1 MDPQVTSRPA
11 RDPELSRLLDGIYRT
26 YHYDFRSYA
35 EASLLRR
42 MSSALV
48 HFKLP
53 SLARLTDRVLADPTV
68 FTELLRFLTVQV
80 SDMFRDPIYFKA
92 LRELVVPYL
101 RTYASLKIW
110 VAGCATGEEA
120 YSLAIVLA
128 EEGLLDRSLIY
139 ATDINPDSLRVAE
152 AGVYTTERL
161 AKFSENHRLGG
172 GKVSLAEYYSAA
184 YGNAVFD
191 RALKKRI
198 VFSDHSL
205 ATDSAFAEVQLA
217 SCRNVLIY
225 FERDLQERA
234 IGVLRE
240 SICRKGFL
248 GLGLKETLR
257 FTRHAYV
264 PGGRPGSEDLPE
276 AMIAPRIIVIGGS
289 AGALDGLMTI
299 LAALPA
305 TFEIPIVVVVHL
317 SPNQPSLVPGVLER
331 ATALHVVEIEDKQ
344 PLVAATVHVA
354 PANYHVLV
362 ERDATLALSV
372 DEPVHFS
379 RPSLDVLFES
389 AARAFGDAVVGIV
402 LSGANEDG
410 ALGLWHVAD
419 AGGLAMIQ
427 DATARHSI
435 MPNAAIAHLGTRA
448 RVLSPAKLAAC
459 LAGFHVEA
467 RVQEHAG

>member
-11 RDPELSRLLDGIYRT
+11 RDPELSRLLDGIYRA

-53 SLARLTDRVLADPTV
+53 SLARLTDRVLADPAM

-128 EEGLLDRSLIY
+128 EEGLLDRSMIY

-172 GKVSLAEYYSAA
+172 GKTSLAEYYSAA

-191 RALKKRI
+191 RALKKRM

-225 FERDLQERA
+225 FERDLQDRA
-234 IGVLRE
+234 VGVLRE

-248 GLGLKETLR
+248 GLGLKESLR
-257 FTRHAYV
+257 FTRHA
-264 PGGRPGSEDLPE
+264 P
-276 AMIAPRIIVIGGS
+276 
-289 AGALDGLMTI
+289 
-299 LAALPA
+299 
-305 TFEIPIVVVVHL
+305 TF
-317 SPNQPSLVPGVLER
+317 
-331 ATALHVVEIEDKQ
+331 VEIAQ
-344 PLVAATVHVA
+344 
-354 PANYHVLV
+354 
-362 ERDATLALSV
+362 
-372 DEPVHFS
+372 
-379 RPSLDVLFES
+379 
-389 AARAFGDAVVGIV
+389 
-402 LSGANEDG
+402 
-410 ALGLWHVAD
+410 
-419 AGGLAMIQ
+419 
-427 DATARHSI
+427 
-435 MPNAAIAHLGTRA
+435 
-448 RVLSPAKLAAC
+448 
-459 LAGFHVEA
+459 EA
-467 RVQEHAG
+467 RIFQKL